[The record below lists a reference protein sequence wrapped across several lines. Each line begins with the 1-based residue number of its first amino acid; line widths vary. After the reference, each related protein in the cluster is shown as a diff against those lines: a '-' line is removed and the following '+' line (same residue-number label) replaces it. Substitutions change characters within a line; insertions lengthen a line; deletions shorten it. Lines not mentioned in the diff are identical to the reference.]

1 MLKSFRSFVRSFVA
15 CCERVAGE
23 RLRGEMG
30 GDVVGG
36 DEAAFRVVH
45 ESTIS
50 ACSAQNRSVVIGSHH
65 NAARRRRPRDT
76 RRTISF
82 VRSFVRPQTSGVSSC
97 LYHGDLRCGW
107 LKEGGTSVHE

>member
-1 MLKSFRSFVRSFVA
+1 M
-15 CCERVAGE
+15 GE
-23 RLRGEMG
+23 RRRGEMG
-30 GDVVGG
+30 GEVVGG

-76 RRTISF
+76 RRTVSF
-82 VRSFVRPQTSGVSSC
+82 VRSFVHRPLAFRRVDTTVTCGV
-97 LYHGDLRCGW
+97 
-107 LKEGGTSVHE
+107 GG

>member
-1 MLKSFRSFVRSFVA
+1 MLKSFRSFVRRVR
-15 CCERVAGE
+15 CERVAGE
-23 RLRGEMG
+23 RRRGEMG
-30 GDVVGG
+30 GEVVGG

-82 VRSFVRPQTSGVSSC
+82 VRSFVRSSTDLWRFVVSIP
-97 LYHGDLRCGW
+97 R
-107 LKEGGTSVHE
+107 